1 MNRNFQLPSAPI
13 NPLLTIKEH
22 GNVPPKKKMCP
33 GGTIKNY
40 LNSFCPGII
49 ELHRVTLKCNVKV
62 RYIRVLFNLKIC
74 KQNHNGEIRQAL
86 VIFVQ

>member
-1 MNRNFQLPSAPI
+1 M
-13 NPLLTIKEH
+13 
-22 GNVPPKKKMCP
+22 
-33 GGTIKNY
+33 IKNY
-40 LNSFCPGII
+40 LNSCPGII
-49 ELHRVTLKCNVKV
+49 EFHRVTFKYNVKV